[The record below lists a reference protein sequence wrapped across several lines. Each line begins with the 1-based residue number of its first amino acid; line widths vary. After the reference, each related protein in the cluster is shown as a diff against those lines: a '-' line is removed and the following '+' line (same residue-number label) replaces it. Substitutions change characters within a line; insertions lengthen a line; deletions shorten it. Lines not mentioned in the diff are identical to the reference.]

1 MSKVILI
8 TGTSQGFGK
17 LTAKALAVQGTQVI
31 ATMRKISSKNA
42 KQAKELDAIENIEV
56 VELDVTS
63 TASIKSAIDQIYLK
77 YGRIDIWINNAGVM
91 GVGLME
97 ATSIERMRSMFEI
110 NLWGTIQCTQAVLPI
125 MRRQR
130 SGLIV
135 NLTSGL
141 GIIGA
146 PFTAAY
152 AAAKFAV
159 EGFTE
164 SLRYEI
170 KDFGIEIGTVQPGAF
185 PTSLASSGEYDAD
198 LFKINEEYGSQ
209 TKNKL
214 QEFGENLYA
223 KQTAFAMN
231 PQEVA
236 ETLKHLV
243 ELNSGKRP
251 YFTSVNRVTGNL
263 EQEMMNKKIL
273 ANTEWMTRMGWGNL
287 T

>member
-1 MSKVILI
+1 MSKVIVI

-17 LTAKALAVQGTQVI
+17 LTAKALAVQGNQVI
-31 ATMRKISSKNA
+31 ATMRDISIKNA
-42 KQAKELDAIENIEV
+42 EQAEELNAIENIEV
-56 VELDVTS
+56 LELEVTN
-63 TASIKSAIDQIYLK
+63 TASIKSAIDRVYAK
-77 YGRIDIWINNAGVM
+77 YGRIDVWVNNAGVM

-125 MRRQR
+125 MRKQK
-130 SGLIV
+130 SGLII

-146 PFTAAY
+146 PFTAPY

-164 SLRYEI
+164 SLRYEV
-170 KDFGIEIGTVQPGAF
+170 KDFGIETVTVQPGAF
-185 PTSLASSGEYDAD
+185 PTSLASSGEYNAD
-198 LFKINEEYGSQ
+198 LSVINEEYGPQ
-209 TKNKL
+209 TQKKL
-214 QEFGENLYA
+214 KEFGENLYA
-223 KQTAFAMN
+223 KQTEFEMN

-236 ETLKHLV
+236 VAVKRLV
-243 ELNSGKRP
+243 EMDPGTRP
-251 YFTSVNRVTGNL
+251 HFTSVNRVTGNL
-263 EQEMMNKKIL
+263 EKEILDKKTL
-273 ANTEWMTRMGWGNL
+273 TNTEWMTRMGWGNL